1 MGLFKKLVGD
11 IAKTVGESLE
21 DVSNEAKK
29 SFQEAS
35 EEIKKSIQEAKM
47 NQLNSDDS
55 DDSDDDDDDDD
66 DIRIQ
71 LGTFK
76 NGVLTIAE
84 GHTTLGEDS
93 LEGYKKIRKVVFPST
108 LKEIDGC
115 FFSEHG
121 HEDYL
126 EEVDF
131 SKVKLLKEIPD
142 CLFENCKRLQE
153 INFPEGVEII
163 DSEVFDGCTNLRK
176 ITFPSTLKSLQ
187 STTYKCENIEE
198 LDLSKVH
205 LLKEIPDCL
214 FEDCERLQE
223 ISFPEGVET
232 IGSEVFDS
240 CTNLRKITFPST
252 LKSLQSTT
260 YKCKNIEELDLSKVH
275 LLKEIP
281 DNFISENCK
290 IETLVIPVGVKI
302 VGDEFAS
309 SKSIREVYVP
319 YTVEEIGTLNNEEY
333 APDVYIYT
341 NKLTDIESLCAY
353 IKTLYVPEELY
364 VYYAELLKDVDDTE
378 VRLRKMPADKL
389 DFYGTPVPSLT
400 EVDEEDNSAPQ
411 LPEQD
416 QDIET
421 PIVEEETEDIQEEAE
436 EIQEETEE
444 IQDETEEIQEE
455 TEEIQEETE
464 EIPTIQKSPGNLFS
478 DGLEELINSV
488 AESDE
493 LTDKKKEIVLRRA
506 VKEGEDPDEVE
517 MVLEARFYEKHN

>member
-1 MGLFKKLVGD
+1 MELFKKLVGD

-21 DVSNEAKK
+21 EVSNEAKK
-29 SFQEAS
+29 SFQEAR
-35 EEIKKSIQEAKM
+35 EEVRKNIQEAKL
-47 NQLNSDDS
+47 NQFNY
-55 DDSDDDDDDDD
+55 DDDDDDDDDNWDYPLTKLSDDDD

-76 NGVLTIAE
+76 NGVLTIDE
-84 GHTTLGEDS
+84 GHTTLGEDA

-108 LKEIDGC
+108 LREIDGC

-131 SKVKLLKEIPD
+131 SKV
-142 CLFENCKRLQE
+142 
-153 INFPEGVEII
+153 
-163 DSEVFDGCTNLRK
+163 
-176 ITFPSTLKSLQ
+176 
-187 STTYKCENIEE
+187 
-198 LDLSKVH
+198 H

-214 FEDCERLQE
+214 FEDCKRLQE
-223 ISFPEGVET
+223 INIPEGVET

-275 LLKEIP
+275 LLEEIP
-281 DNFISENCK
+281 DNFIGENCK

-319 YTVEEIGTLNNEEY
+319 YTVEEIGTLNDDEY
-333 APDVYIYT
+333 SPEVYIYT

-364 VYYAELLKDVDDTE
+364 VYYAELLKEVDDTE

-389 DFYGTPVPSLT
+389 DFYGTPVPPLT
-400 EVDEEDNSAPQ
+400 EVAK
-411 LPEQD
+411 
-416 QDIET
+416 
-421 PIVEEETEDIQEEAE
+421 EEETQDTQEESQDTQEEILDIQKES
-436 EIQEETEE
+436 
-444 IQDETEEIQEE
+444 
-455 TEEIQEETE
+455 E

-478 DGLEELINSV
+478 DALEELINS
-488 AESDE
+488 AAASDE
-493 LTDKKKEIVLRRA
+493 LTDKMKEIVLRRA

-517 MVLEARFYEKHN
+517 MVLEARFYEKHH

>member
-55 DDSDDDDDDDD
+55 DDDDSDDD

-71 LGTFK
+71 LGTFA

-93 LEGYKKIRKVVFPST
+93 LDGYKKIRKVVFPST

-187 STTYKCENIEE
+187 STTYKC
-198 LDLSKVH
+198 
-205 LLKEIPDCL
+205 
-214 FEDCERLQE
+214 
-223 ISFPEGVET
+223 
-232 IGSEVFDS
+232 
-240 CTNLRKITFPST
+240 
-252 LKSLQSTT
+252 
-260 YKCKNIEELDLSKVH
+260 KNIEELDLSKVH
-275 LLKEIP
+275 LLEEIP
-281 DNFISENCK
+281 EYFISENCK

-302 VGDEFAS
+302 VGDGFAS

-319 YTVEEIGTLNNEEY
+319 YTVEEIGTLNDDEY

-341 NKLTDIESLCAY
+341 NKLTDIESLCDC
-353 IKTLYVPEELY
+353 IKTLYVPEDLY
-364 VYYAELLKDVDDTE
+364 VYYAELLKDVEDTE

-421 PIVEEETEDIQEEAE
+421 PIVEEETEDIQEETE

-444 IQDETEEIQEE
+444 IQD
-455 TEEIQEETE
+455 ETE

-517 MVLEARFYEKHN
+517 MILEARFYEKHN

>member
-21 DVSNEAKK
+21 EVSNEAKK
-29 SFQEAS
+29 SFQEAR
-35 EEIKKSIQEAKM
+35 EEVRKNIQEAKQ
-47 NQLNSDDS
+47 NQFNY
-55 DDSDDDDDDDD
+55 DDDDDDDDDNWDYPLTKLSDDDD

-76 NGVLTIAE
+76 NGVLTIDE
-84 GHTTLGEDS
+84 GHTTLGEDA

-108 LKEIDGC
+108 LREIDEC
-115 FFSEHG
+115 FFCEHG

-153 INFPEGVEII
+153 INFPEGVETIG
-163 DSEVFDGCTNLRK
+163 DEVFDG
-176 ITFPSTLKSLQ
+176 
-187 STTYKCENIEE
+187 
-198 LDLSKVH
+198 
-205 LLKEIPDCL
+205 
-214 FEDCERLQE
+214 
-223 ISFPEGVET
+223 
-232 IGSEVFDS
+232 

-275 LLKEIP
+275 LLEEIP
-281 DNFISENCK
+281 DNFIDGNCK
-290 IETLVIPVGVKI
+290 IETLVIPIGVKI

-319 YTVEEIGTLNNEEY
+319 YTVKEIGTLNDDEY

-341 NKLTDIESLCAY
+341 NKLTDIESLCDC

-364 VYYAELLKDVDDTE
+364 VYYAELLKEVDETE

-400 EVDEEDNSAPQ
+400 EVDEDDNSAPQ

-416 QDIET
+416 QDLET
-421 PIVEEETEDIQEEAE
+421 PIVEEETEELEEETEDIQEEAE
-436 EIQEETEE
+436 ELE
-444 IQDETEEIQEE
+444 
-455 TEEIQEETE
+455 EETE

-493 LTDKKKEIVLRRA
+493 LTDKMKEIVLRRA

>member
-21 DVSNEAKK
+21 EVSNEAKK
-29 SFQEAS
+29 SFQEAR
-35 EEIKKSIQEAKM
+35 EEVKKNIQEAKL
-47 NQLNSDDS
+47 NQFNY
-55 DDSDDDDDDDD
+55 DDDDDDDDDNWDYPLTKLSDDDD

-76 NGVLTIAE
+76 NGVLTIDE
-84 GHTTLGEDS
+84 GHTTLGEDA

-108 LKEIDGC
+108 LREIDGC

-142 CLFENCKRLQE
+142 CLFEKCK
-153 INFPEGVEII
+153 
-163 DSEVFDGCTNLRK
+163 
-176 ITFPSTLKSLQ
+176 
-187 STTYKCENIEE
+187 
-198 LDLSKVH
+198 
-205 LLKEIPDCL
+205 
-214 FEDCERLQE
+214 RLQE

-232 IGSEVFDS
+232 IGCEVFDG

-275 LLKEIP
+275 QLEEIP
-281 DNFISENCK
+281 DNFIGENCK
-290 IETLVIPVGVKI
+290 IETLVIPVGVKN

-319 YTVEEIGTLNNEEY
+319 YTVEEIGTLNDDEY

-341 NKLTDIESLCAY
+341 NKLTDIESLCDC
-353 IKTLYVPEELY
+353 IKTLYVPEDLY
-364 VYYAELLKDVDDTE
+364 IYYAELLKEVDDTE

-389 DFYGTPVPSLT
+389 DFYGTPIPSLT
-400 EVDEEDNSAPQ
+400 EVAEEDNSVPP
-411 LPEQD
+411 LPELD
-416 QDIET
+416 QNIET
-421 PIVEEETEDIQEEAE
+421 PPAEEVAKDIQEETQD
-436 EIQEETEE
+436 IQEKS
-444 IQDETEEIQEE
+444 
-455 TEEIQEETE
+455 E

-478 DGLEELINSV
+478 DALEELINS
-488 AESDE
+488 AAASDE
-493 LTDKKKEIVLRRA
+493 LTDKMKEIVLRRA

-517 MVLEARFYEKHN
+517 MVLEARFYEKHH

>member
-21 DVSNEAKK
+21 EVSNEAKK
-29 SFQEAS
+29 SFQEAR
-35 EEIKKSIQEAKM
+35 EEVRKNIQEAKQ
-47 NQLNSDDS
+47 NQFNY
-55 DDSDDDDDDDD
+55 DDDDDDDNWDYPLTKLSDDDD

-76 NGVLTIAE
+76 NGVLTIDE
-84 GHTTLGEDS
+84 GHTTLGEDV

-108 LKEIDGC
+108 LREIDGC

-142 CLFENCKRLQE
+142 CLFEKCKRLQE
-153 INFPEGVEII
+153 IN
-163 DSEVFDGCTNLRK
+163 
-176 ITFPSTLKSLQ
+176 
-187 STTYKCENIEE
+187 
-198 LDLSKVH
+198 
-205 LLKEIPDCL
+205 
-214 FEDCERLQE
+214 
-223 ISFPEGVET
+223 FPEGVET

-275 LLKEIP
+275 LLEEIP
-281 DNFISENCK
+281 EYFISENCD
-290 IETLVIPVGVKI
+290 IQTLVIPVGVKI

-319 YTVEEIGTLNNEEY
+319 YTVEKIGTLNDDEY

-364 VYYAELLKDVDDTE
+364 VYYAELLKEVDDTE

-389 DFYGTPVPSLT
+389 DFYGTPVPPLT
-400 EVDEEDNSAPQ
+400 EVAK
-411 LPEQD
+411 
-416 QDIET
+416 
-421 PIVEEETEDIQEEAE
+421 EEETQDTQEESQDTQEEILDIQKES
-436 EIQEETEE
+436 
-444 IQDETEEIQEE
+444 
-455 TEEIQEETE
+455 E

-478 DGLEELINSV
+478 DALEELINS
-488 AESDE
+488 AAASDE
-493 LTDKKKEIVLRRA
+493 LTDKMKEIVLRRA

>member
-21 DVSNEAKK
+21 EVSNEAKK
-29 SFQEAS
+29 SFQEAR
-35 EEIKKSIQEAKM
+35 EEVRKNIQEAKL
-47 NQLNSDDS
+47 NQFNY
-55 DDSDDDDDDDD
+55 DDDDDDDDDNWDYPLTKLSDDDD

-76 NGVLTIAE
+76 NGILTIDE
-84 GHTTLGEDS
+84 GHTTLGEDA

-108 LKEIDGC
+108 LREIDGC

-131 SKVKLLKEIPD
+131 SKIHLLKEIPD

-153 INFPEGVEII
+153 IN
-163 DSEVFDGCTNLRK
+163 
-176 ITFPSTLKSLQ
+176 
-187 STTYKCENIEE
+187 
-198 LDLSKVH
+198 
-205 LLKEIPDCL
+205 
-214 FEDCERLQE
+214 
-223 ISFPEGVET
+223 FPEGVET

-260 YKCKNIEELDLSKVH
+260 YECKNIEELDLSKVH
-275 LLKEIP
+275 LLEEIP
-281 DNFISENCK
+281 EYFISENCN
-290 IETLVIPVGVKI
+290 IQTLVIPVGVKI

-319 YTVEEIGTLNNEEY
+319 YTVEKIGTLNDDEY

-364 VYYAELLKDVDDTE
+364 VYYAELLKEVDDTE

-389 DFYGTPVPSLT
+389 DFYGTPVPPLT
-400 EVDEEDNSAPQ
+400 EVAE
-411 LPEQD
+411 
-416 QDIET
+416 
-421 PIVEEETEDIQEEAE
+421 EEETQDSQEESQDTQEEILDIQKES
-436 EIQEETEE
+436 
-444 IQDETEEIQEE
+444 
-455 TEEIQEETE
+455 E

-478 DGLEELINSV
+478 DALEELINS
-488 AESDE
+488 AAASDE
-493 LTDKKKEIVLRRA
+493 LTDKMKEIVLRRA

>member
-11 IAKTVGESLE
+11 IAKTVSESLE

-47 NQLNSDDS
+47 NQSNY
-55 DDSDDDDDDDD
+55 DDDDDDDNWDYPLTKLSDDDD

-76 NGVLTIAE
+76 NGVLTINE
-84 GHTTLGEDS
+84 GHTTLGEDA

-108 LKEIDGC
+108 LREIDGC

-142 CLFENCKRLQE
+142 
-153 INFPEGVEII
+153 
-163 DSEVFDGCTNLRK
+163 
-176 ITFPSTLKSLQ
+176 
-187 STTYKCENIEE
+187 
-198 LDLSKVH
+198 
-205 LLKEIPDCL
+205 
-214 FEDCERLQE
+214 
-223 ISFPEGVET
+223 
-232 IGSEVFDS
+232 
-240 CTNLRKITFPST
+240 
-252 LKSLQSTT
+252 
-260 YKCKNIEELDLSKVH
+260 
-275 LLKEIP
+275 
-281 DNFISENCK
+281 NFIGENCK

-319 YTVEEIGTLNNEEY
+319 YTVEEIGTLNDDEY

-341 NKLTDIESLCAY
+341 NKLTDIESLCAN

-389 DFYGTPVPSLT
+389 DFYGTPVPPLT

-411 LPEQD
+411 MPEQD

-421 PIVEEETEDIQEEAE
+421 PIVEEETEELEDETKDIQ
-436 EIQEETEE
+436 
-444 IQDETEEIQEE
+444 D
-455 TEEIQEETE
+455 ETE

>member
-21 DVSNEAKK
+21 EVSHEAKK

-35 EEIKKSIQEAKM
+35 EDIKKSIQEAKM

-55 DDSDDDDDDDD
+55 DDDDDDDSDDD

-71 LGTFK
+71 LGTFA
-76 NGVLTIAE
+76 NGVLTINE

-93 LEGYKKIRKVVFPST
+93 LEGYKKIRKVAFPST

-153 INFPEGVEII
+153 INFPEGVE
-163 DSEVFDGCTNLRK
+163 
-176 ITFPSTLKSLQ
+176 
-187 STTYKCENIEE
+187 
-198 LDLSKVH
+198 
-205 LLKEIPDCL
+205 
-214 FEDCERLQE
+214 
-223 ISFPEGVET
+223 T

-275 LLKEIP
+275 LLEEIP
-281 DNFISENCK
+281 EYFISENCK

-341 NKLTDIESLCAY
+341 NKLTDIESLCDC
-353 IKTLYVPEELY
+353 IKTLYVPEDLY
-364 VYYAELLKDVDDTE
+364 FYYAELLKEVDDTE

-389 DFYGTPVPSLT
+389 DFYGTPIPSLT

-444 IQDETEEIQEE
+444 IQEE
-455 TEEIQEETE
+455 TEEIQDETE

>member
-21 DVSNEAKK
+21 EVSNEAKK
-29 SFQEAS
+29 SFQEAR
-35 EEIKKSIQEAKM
+35 EEVRKNIQEAKQ
-47 NQLNSDDS
+47 NQFNY
-55 DDSDDDDDDDD
+55 DDDDDDDDDNWDYPLTKLSDDDD

-76 NGVLTIAE
+76 NGVLTIDE
-84 GHTTLGEDS
+84 GHTTLGEDA

-108 LKEIDGC
+108 LREIDGC

-142 CLFENCKRLQE
+142 CLFEKCKRLQE
-153 INFPEGVEII
+153 INFPEGVETIG
-163 DSEVFDGCTNLRK
+163 SEVFDSCTTLRK

-187 STTYKCENIEE
+187 STTYE
-198 LDLSKVH
+198 
-205 LLKEIPDCL
+205 
-214 FEDCERLQE
+214 
-223 ISFPEGVET
+223 
-232 IGSEVFDS
+232 
-240 CTNLRKITFPST
+240 
-252 LKSLQSTT
+252 
-260 YKCKNIEELDLSKVH
+260 CKNIEELDLSKVH
-275 LLKEIP
+275 LLEEIP
-281 DNFISENCK
+281 EYFISENCN
-290 IETLVIPVGVKI
+290 IQTLVIPVGVKI

-319 YTVEEIGTLNNEEY
+319 YTVEKIGTLNDDEY

-364 VYYAELLKDVDDTE
+364 VYYAELLKEVDDTE

-389 DFYGTPVPSLT
+389 NFYGTPVPPLT
-400 EVDEEDNSAPQ
+400 EVAK
-411 LPEQD
+411 
-416 QDIET
+416 
-421 PIVEEETEDIQEEAE
+421 EEETQDTQEESQDTQEEILDIQKES
-436 EIQEETEE
+436 
-444 IQDETEEIQEE
+444 
-455 TEEIQEETE
+455 E

-478 DGLEELINSV
+478 DALEELINS
-488 AESDE
+488 AAASDE
-493 LTDKKKEIVLRRA
+493 LTDKMKEIVLRRA

>member
-55 DDSDDDDDDDD
+55 DDDDDDDSDDD

-71 LGTFK
+71 LGTFA

-93 LEGYKKIRKVVFPST
+93 LDGYKKIRKVVFPST

-153 INFPEGVEII
+153 INFPEGVE
-163 DSEVFDGCTNLRK
+163 
-176 ITFPSTLKSLQ
+176 
-187 STTYKCENIEE
+187 
-198 LDLSKVH
+198 
-205 LLKEIPDCL
+205 
-214 FEDCERLQE
+214 
-223 ISFPEGVET
+223 T

-275 LLKEIP
+275 LLEEIP
-281 DNFISENCK
+281 EYFVAENCK

-319 YTVEEIGTLNNEEY
+319 YTVEKIGTLNDDEY

-353 IKTLYVPEELY
+353 IKTLYVPKELY
-364 VYYAELLKDVDDTE
+364 VYYAELLKEVDDTE

-389 DFYGTPVPSLT
+389 DFYDTPVPPLT
-400 EVDEEDNSAPQ
+400 EVAKEDIPAPP
-411 LPEQD
+411 LPKLD

-421 PIVEEETEDIQEEAE
+421 PPVVEEETLDTQEETGNIQEES
-436 EIQEETEE
+436 
-444 IQDETEEIQEE
+444 
-455 TEEIQEETE
+455 E

-478 DGLEELINSV
+478 DALEELINS
-488 AESDE
+488 AAASDE
-493 LTDKKKEIVLRRA
+493 LTDKMKEIVLRHA

-517 MVLEARFYEKHN
+517 MVLEARFYEKHH

>member
-1 MGLFKKLVGD
+1 MELFKKLVGD

-29 SFQEAS
+29 SFQEAR
-35 EEIKKSIQEAKM
+35 EEVRKNIQEAKL
-47 NQLNSDDS
+47 NQFNY
-55 DDSDDDDDDDD
+55 DDDDDDDDDNWDYPLTKLSDDDD

-76 NGVLTIAE
+76 NGVLTIDE
-84 GHTTLGEDS
+84 GHTTLGEDA

-108 LKEIDGC
+108 LREIDGC

-142 CLFENCKRLQE
+142 CLFEKCKRLQE
-153 INFPEGVEII
+153 IN
-163 DSEVFDGCTNLRK
+163 
-176 ITFPSTLKSLQ
+176 
-187 STTYKCENIEE
+187 
-198 LDLSKVH
+198 
-205 LLKEIPDCL
+205 
-214 FEDCERLQE
+214 
-223 ISFPEGVET
+223 FPEGVET

-260 YKCKNIEELDLSKVH
+260 YECKNIEELDLSKVH
-275 LLKEIP
+275 LLEEIP
-281 DNFISENCK
+281 EYFISENCN

-319 YTVEEIGTLNNEEY
+319 YTVEKIGTLNDDEY

-364 VYYAELLKDVDDTE
+364 VYYAELLKEVDDTE

-389 DFYGTPVPSLT
+389 NFYGTPVPPLT
-400 EVDEEDNSAPQ
+400 EVAE
-411 LPEQD
+411 
-416 QDIET
+416 
-421 PIVEEETEDIQEEAE
+421 EEETQDSQEESQDTQEEILDIQKES
-436 EIQEETEE
+436 
-444 IQDETEEIQEE
+444 
-455 TEEIQEETE
+455 E

-478 DGLEELINSV
+478 DALEELINS
-488 AESDE
+488 AAASDE
-493 LTDKKKEIVLRRA
+493 LTDKMKEIVLRRA

-517 MVLEARFYEKHN
+517 MVLEARFYEKHH

>member
-1 MGLFKKLVGD
+1 M
-11 IAKTVGESLE
+11 
-21 DVSNEAKK
+21 
-29 SFQEAS
+29 
-35 EEIKKSIQEAKM
+35 
-47 NQLNSDDS
+47 
-55 DDSDDDDDDDD
+55 
-66 DIRIQ
+66 
-71 LGTFK
+71 
-76 NGVLTIAE
+76 
-84 GHTTLGEDS
+84 
-93 LEGYKKIRKVVFPST
+93 EGYKKIRKVVFPST
-108 LKEIDGC
+108 LREIDGC

-142 CLFENCKRLQE
+142 CLFEKCKRLQE
-153 INFPEGVEII
+153 IN
-163 DSEVFDGCTNLRK
+163 
-176 ITFPSTLKSLQ
+176 
-187 STTYKCENIEE
+187 
-198 LDLSKVH
+198 
-205 LLKEIPDCL
+205 
-214 FEDCERLQE
+214 
-223 ISFPEGVET
+223 FPEGVET

-260 YKCKNIEELDLSKVH
+260 YECKNIEELDLSKVH
-275 LLKEIP
+275 LLEEIP
-281 DNFISENCK
+281 EYFISENCN

-319 YTVEEIGTLNNEEY
+319 YTVEKIGTLNDDEY
-333 APDVYIYT
+333 SPEVYIYT

-364 VYYAELLKDVDDTE
+364 VYYAELLKEVDDTE

-389 DFYGTPVPSLT
+389 DFYGTPVPPLT
-400 EVDEEDNSAPQ
+400 KVDEDDNSAPQ

-416 QDIET
+416 QDLET
-421 PIVEEETEDIQEEAE
+421 PIVEEETEELEEETEDIQEEAE
-436 EIQEETEE
+436 ELE
-444 IQDETEEIQEE
+444 
-455 TEEIQEETE
+455 EETE

>member
-21 DVSNEAKK
+21 EVSNEAKK
-29 SFQEAS
+29 SFQEAR
-35 EEIKKSIQEAKM
+35 EEVRKNIQEAKQ
-47 NQLNSDDS
+47 NQFN
-55 DDSDDDDDDDD
+55 SDDDDDDDNWDYPLTKLSDDDD

-71 LGTFK
+71 LGSFK
-76 NGVLTIAE
+76 NGVLTIDE
-84 GHTTLGEDS
+84 GHTTLGEDA

-108 LKEIDGC
+108 LREIDGC

-142 CLFENCKRLQE
+142 GLFENCERLQK
-153 INFPEGVEII
+153 IDIPEGVEII
-163 DSEVFDGCTNLRK
+163 
-176 ITFPSTLKSLQ
+176 
-187 STTYKCENIEE
+187 
-198 LDLSKVH
+198 
-205 LLKEIPDCL
+205 
-214 FEDCERLQE
+214 
-223 ISFPEGVET
+223 
-232 IGSEVFDS
+232 GSSVFDS

-260 YKCKNIEELDLSKVH
+260 YECEMIEELDLSKVH
-275 LLKEIP
+275 LLEEIP
-281 DNFISENCK
+281 EYFISENCD
-290 IETLVIPVGVKI
+290 IQTLVIPVGVKI

-309 SKSIREVYVP
+309 SKSIREIYVP
-319 YTVEEIGTLNNEEY
+319 YTVEKIGTLNDDEY

-389 DFYGTPVPSLT
+389 DFYGTPVPPLS
-400 EVDEEDNSAPQ
+400 EVA
-411 LPEQD
+411 
-416 QDIET
+416 
-421 PIVEEETEDIQEEAE
+421 EEETQDT
-436 EIQEETEE
+436 QEETMD
-444 IQDETEEIQEE
+444 IQKES
-455 TEEIQEETE
+455 E
-464 EIPTIQKSPGNLFS
+464 EIPIIQKSPGNLFS
-478 DGLEELINSV
+478 DGLEELINS
-488 AESDE
+488 AAASDE
-493 LTDKKKEIVLRRA
+493 LTDKMKEIVLRRA

-517 MVLEARFYEKHN
+517 MVLEARFYEKHH

>member
-21 DVSNEAKK
+21 EVSNEAKK
-29 SFQEAS
+29 SFQEAR
-35 EEIKKSIQEAKM
+35 EEVRKNIQEAKQ
-47 NQLNSDDS
+47 NQFNSDDN
-55 DDSDDDDDDDD
+55 DDDDNWDYPLTKLSDDDD

-76 NGVLTIAE
+76 NGVLTIDE
-84 GHTTLGEDS
+84 GHTTLGEDA

-108 LKEIDGC
+108 LREIDGC

-142 CLFENCKRLQE
+142 CLFEKCKRLQE
-153 INFPEGVEII
+153 IN
-163 DSEVFDGCTNLRK
+163 
-176 ITFPSTLKSLQ
+176 
-187 STTYKCENIEE
+187 
-198 LDLSKVH
+198 
-205 LLKEIPDCL
+205 
-214 FEDCERLQE
+214 
-223 ISFPEGVET
+223 FPEGVET

-275 LLKEIP
+275 LLEEIP
-281 DNFISENCK
+281 EYFVAENCK

-302 VGDEFAS
+302 VDDEFAS

-319 YTVEEIGTLNNEEY
+319 YTVEEIGTLNDDEY
-333 APDVYIYT
+333 SPEVYIYT

-364 VYYAELLKDVDDTE
+364 VYYAELLKEVDDTE

-389 DFYGTPVPSLT
+389 DFYGTPVPPLT
-400 EVDEEDNSAPQ
+400 EVEEEEDNSAPQ

-421 PIVEEETEDIQEEAE
+421 PLVDEETEELEEETEELE
-436 EIQEETEE
+436 
-444 IQDETEEIQEE
+444 DETED
-455 TEEIQEETE
+455 IQEETE

-493 LTDKKKEIVLRRA
+493 LTDKMKEIVLRRA

-517 MVLEARFYEKHN
+517 MVLEARFYEKHH

>member
-1 MGLFKKLVGD
+1 MGLFKKLVGN

-21 DVSNEAKK
+21 EVSNEAKK
-29 SFQEAS
+29 SFQEAR
-35 EEIKKSIQEAKM
+35 EEARKNIQEAKQ
-47 NQLNSDDS
+47 NKFN
-55 DDSDDDDDDDD
+55 SDDDDDSDDD

-71 LGTFK
+71 LGTFA
-76 NGVLTIAE
+76 NGVLTIDE
-84 GHTTLGEDS
+84 GHTTLGEDA

-108 LKEIDGC
+108 LREIDGC

-131 SKVKLLKEIPD
+131 SKVHLLKEIPD

-163 DSEVFDGCTNLRK
+163 D
-176 ITFPSTLKSLQ
+176 
-187 STTYKCENIEE
+187 
-198 LDLSKVH
+198 
-205 LLKEIPDCL
+205 
-214 FEDCERLQE
+214 
-223 ISFPEGVET
+223 
-232 IGSEVFDS
+232 SEVFDS

-275 LLKEIP
+275 LLEEIP
-281 DNFISENCK
+281 DNFIGENCK

-319 YTVEEIGTLNNEEY
+319 YTVEEIGTLNDDEY
-333 APDVYIYT
+333 SPDVYIYT
-341 NKLTDIESLCAY
+341 NKLTDIESLCDC
-353 IKTLYVPEELY
+353 IKTLYVPEDLY
-364 VYYAELLKDVDDTE
+364 FYYAELLKEVDDTE

-389 DFYGTPVPSLT
+389 DFYGIPIPSLT

-421 PIVEEETEDIQEEAE
+421 PIVEEETEDIQEETE
-436 EIQEETEE
+436 EIQEETED
-444 IQDETEEIQEE
+444 IQKETEEIQEE
-455 TEEIQEETE
+455 TED
-464 EIPTIQKSPGNLFS
+464 IPTIQKSPGNLFS

-517 MVLEARFYEKHN
+517 MILEARFYEKHN

>member
-11 IAKTVGESLE
+11 IAKTVSESLE

-47 NQLNSDDS
+47 NQSNY
-55 DDSDDDDDDDD
+55 DDDDDDDNWDYPLTKLSDDDD

-76 NGVLTIAE
+76 NGVLTINE
-84 GHTTLGEDS
+84 GHTTLGEDA

-108 LKEIDGC
+108 LREIDGC

-142 CLFENCKRLQE
+142 
-153 INFPEGVEII
+153 
-163 DSEVFDGCTNLRK
+163 
-176 ITFPSTLKSLQ
+176 
-187 STTYKCENIEE
+187 
-198 LDLSKVH
+198 
-205 LLKEIPDCL
+205 
-214 FEDCERLQE
+214 
-223 ISFPEGVET
+223 
-232 IGSEVFDS
+232 
-240 CTNLRKITFPST
+240 
-252 LKSLQSTT
+252 
-260 YKCKNIEELDLSKVH
+260 
-275 LLKEIP
+275 
-281 DNFISENCK
+281 NFIGENCK

-319 YTVEEIGTLNNEEY
+319 YTVEEIGTLNDDEY

-341 NKLTDIESLCAY
+341 NKLTDIESLYAN

-411 LPEQD
+411 MPEQD

-421 PIVEEETEDIQEEAE
+421 PIVEEETEELEDETKDIQ
-436 EIQEETEE
+436 
-444 IQDETEEIQEE
+444 D
-455 TEEIQEETE
+455 ETE

>member
-21 DVSNEAKK
+21 EVSNEAKK
-29 SFQEAS
+29 SFQEAR
-35 EEIKKSIQEAKM
+35 EEVRKNIQEAKM

-55 DDSDDDDDDDD
+55 DDDDDD

-71 LGTFK
+71 LGTFA
-76 NGVLTIAE
+76 NGVLTIDE
-84 GHTTLGEDS
+84 GHTTLDEDA

-108 LKEIDGC
+108 LREIDGC

-142 CLFENCKRLQE
+142 CLFEKCKRLQE
-153 INFPEGVEII
+153 ISFPEGVETIGC
-163 DSEVFDGCTNLRK
+163 EVFDGCTNLRK
-176 ITFPSTLKSLQ
+176 ITFPSTLKSL
-187 STTYKCENIEE
+187 E
-198 LDLSKVH
+198 
-205 LLKEIPDCL
+205 
-214 FEDCERLQE
+214 
-223 ISFPEGVET
+223 
-232 IGSEVFDS
+232 
-240 CTNLRKITFPST
+240 
-252 LKSLQSTT
+252 STT

-275 LLKEIP
+275 LLEEIP
-281 DNFISENCK
+281 DNFIGENCK
-290 IETLVIPVGVKI
+290 IETLVIPVGVKKL
-302 VGDEFAS
+302 GYEFAS

-319 YTVEEIGTLNNEEY
+319 YTVEEIGTLNDEEY
-333 APDVYIYT
+333 SPDVYIYT
-341 NKLTDIESLCAY
+341 NKLTDIENLCAY

-364 VYYAELLKDVDDTE
+364 VYYAELLKEVDDTE

-389 DFYGTPVPSLT
+389 DFYGTPVPPLT
-400 EVDEEDNSAPQ
+400 EVAEEDNSVPP
-411 LPEQD
+411 LPELD

-421 PIVEEETEDIQEEAE
+421 LPAEEEETQDTQEEVDIQEES
-436 EIQEETEE
+436 
-444 IQDETEEIQEE
+444 
-455 TEEIQEETE
+455 E

-478 DGLEELINSV
+478 DGLEELINC
-488 AESDE
+488 AAANDE
-493 LTDKKKEIVLRRA
+493 LTDKMKEIVLRRA

>member
-21 DVSNEAKK
+21 EVSNEAKK
-29 SFQEAS
+29 SFQEAR
-35 EEIKKSIQEAKM
+35 EEVRKNIQEAKL
-47 NQLNSDDS
+47 NQSNY
-55 DDSDDDDDDDD
+55 DDDDDDDNWDYPLTKLSDDDD

-76 NGVLTIAE
+76 NGVLTINE
-84 GHTTLGEDS
+84 GHTTLGEDA

-108 LKEIDGC
+108 LREIDGC

-142 CLFENCKRLQE
+142 
-153 INFPEGVEII
+153 
-163 DSEVFDGCTNLRK
+163 
-176 ITFPSTLKSLQ
+176 
-187 STTYKCENIEE
+187 
-198 LDLSKVH
+198 
-205 LLKEIPDCL
+205 
-214 FEDCERLQE
+214 
-223 ISFPEGVET
+223 
-232 IGSEVFDS
+232 
-240 CTNLRKITFPST
+240 
-252 LKSLQSTT
+252 
-260 YKCKNIEELDLSKVH
+260 
-275 LLKEIP
+275 
-281 DNFISENCK
+281 NFIGENCK

-319 YTVEEIGTLNNEEY
+319 YTVEEIGTLNDDEY

-341 NKLTDIESLCAY
+341 NKLTDIESLCAN

-411 LPEQD
+411 MPEQD

-421 PIVEEETEDIQEEAE
+421 PIVEEETEELEDETKDIQ
-436 EIQEETEE
+436 
-444 IQDETEEIQEE
+444 D
-455 TEEIQEETE
+455 ETE

-506 VKEGEDPDEVE
+506 VKEGENPDEVE

>member
-21 DVSNEAKK
+21 EVSNEAKK
-29 SFQEAS
+29 SFQEAR
-35 EEIKKSIQEAKM
+35 EEVRKNIQEAKQ
-47 NQLNSDDS
+47 NQFN
-55 DDSDDDDDDDD
+55 SDDDDDDDNWDYPLTKLSDDDD

-76 NGVLTIAE
+76 NGVLTIDE
-84 GHTTLGEDS
+84 GHTTLGEDA

-108 LKEIDGC
+108 LREIDGS

-121 HEDYL
+121 HEESL

-142 CLFENCKRLQE
+142 GLFENCERLQK
-153 INFPEGVEII
+153 IDIPEGVEII
-163 DSEVFDGCTNLRK
+163 
-176 ITFPSTLKSLQ
+176 
-187 STTYKCENIEE
+187 
-198 LDLSKVH
+198 
-205 LLKEIPDCL
+205 
-214 FEDCERLQE
+214 
-223 ISFPEGVET
+223 
-232 IGSEVFDS
+232 GSSVFDS

-260 YKCKNIEELDLSKVH
+260 YECEMIEELDLSKVH
-275 LLKEIP
+275 LLEEIP
-281 DNFISENCK
+281 EYFISENCD
-290 IETLVIPVGVKI
+290 IQTLVIPVGVKI

-319 YTVEEIGTLNNEEY
+319 YTVEKIGTLNDDEY
-333 APDVYIYT
+333 SPEVYIYT

-364 VYYAELLKDVDDTE
+364 VYYAELLKEVDDTE

-389 DFYGTPVPSLT
+389 DFYGTPVPPLT
-400 EVDEEDNSAPQ
+400 EVAK
-411 LPEQD
+411 
-416 QDIET
+416 
-421 PIVEEETEDIQEEAE
+421 EEETQDTQEESQDTQEEILDIQKES
-436 EIQEETEE
+436 
-444 IQDETEEIQEE
+444 
-455 TEEIQEETE
+455 E

-478 DGLEELINSV
+478 DALEELINS
-488 AESDE
+488 AASDE
-493 LTDKKKEIVLRRA
+493 LTDKMKEIVLRRA

>member
-21 DVSNEAKK
+21 EVSNEAKK
-29 SFQEAS
+29 SFQEAR
-35 EEIKKSIQEAKM
+35 EEVRKNIQEAKQ
-47 NQLNSDDS
+47 NQFN
-55 DDSDDDDDDDD
+55 SDDDDDDDNWDYPLTKLSDDDD

-76 NGVLTIAE
+76 NGVLTIDE
-84 GHTTLGEDS
+84 GHTTLGEDA
-93 LEGYKKIRKVVFPST
+93 LEGYNNIRKVIFPST
-108 LKEIDGC
+108 LREIDGC

-142 CLFENCKRLQE
+142 CLFEKCKRLQE
-153 INFPEGVEII
+153 IN
-163 DSEVFDGCTNLRK
+163 
-176 ITFPSTLKSLQ
+176 
-187 STTYKCENIEE
+187 
-198 LDLSKVH
+198 
-205 LLKEIPDCL
+205 
-214 FEDCERLQE
+214 
-223 ISFPEGVET
+223 FPEGVET

-260 YKCKNIEELDLSKVH
+260 YECKNIEELDLSKVH
-275 LLKEIP
+275 LLEEIP
-281 DNFISENCK
+281 EYFISENCD
-290 IETLVIPVGVKI
+290 IQTLVIPVGVKI

-319 YTVEEIGTLNNEEY
+319 YTVEKIGTLNDDEY

-364 VYYAELLKDVDDTE
+364 VYYAELLKEVDDTE

-389 DFYGTPVPSLT
+389 DFYGTPVPPLT
-400 EVDEEDNSAPQ
+400 EVAE
-411 LPEQD
+411 
-416 QDIET
+416 
-421 PIVEEETEDIQEEAE
+421 EEETQDTQEESQDTQEEILDIQKES
-436 EIQEETEE
+436 
-444 IQDETEEIQEE
+444 
-455 TEEIQEETE
+455 E

>member
-21 DVSNEAKK
+21 EVSNEAKK
-29 SFQEAS
+29 SFQEAR
-35 EEIKKSIQEAKM
+35 EEVRKNIQEAKM
-47 NQLNSDDS
+47 NQLNSE

-66 DIRIQ
+66 DDADDDDIRIQ
-71 LGTFK
+71 LGTFA
-76 NGVLTIAE
+76 NGVLTIDE
-84 GHTTLGEDS
+84 GHTTLDEDA

-108 LKEIDGC
+108 LREIDGC

-142 CLFENCKRLQE
+142 CLFEDCKRLQE
-153 INFPEGVEII
+153 IN
-163 DSEVFDGCTNLRK
+163 
-176 ITFPSTLKSLQ
+176 
-187 STTYKCENIEE
+187 
-198 LDLSKVH
+198 
-205 LLKEIPDCL
+205 
-214 FEDCERLQE
+214 
-223 ISFPEGVET
+223 FPEGVET

-275 LLKEIP
+275 LLEEIP
-281 DNFISENCK
+281 DNFIGENCK
-290 IETLVIPVGVKI
+290 IETLVIPVGVKKL
-302 VGDEFAS
+302 GYEFAS

-319 YTVEEIGTLNNEEY
+319 YTVEEIGTLNDDEY

-353 IKTLYVPEELY
+353 IKTLYVPEDLY
-364 VYYAELLKDVDDTE
+364 IYYAELLKEVDDTE

-389 DFYGTPVPSLT
+389 DFYGTPVPPLT
-400 EVDEEDNSAPQ
+400 EVAEEDNSVPP
-411 LPEQD
+411 LPELD
-416 QDIET
+416 QDTET
-421 PIVEEETEDIQEEAE
+421 PPAEEEETQDTQEEVDIQEES
-436 EIQEETEE
+436 
-444 IQDETEEIQEE
+444 
-455 TEEIQEETE
+455 E

-478 DGLEELINSV
+478 DGLEELINC
-488 AESDE
+488 AAANDE
-493 LTDKKKEIVLRRA
+493 LTDKMKEIVLRRA

>member
-21 DVSNEAKK
+21 EVSNEAKK
-29 SFQEAS
+29 SFQEAR
-35 EEIKKSIQEAKM
+35 EEVRKNIQEAKQ
-47 NQLNSDDS
+47 NQFN
-55 DDSDDDDDDDD
+55 SDDDDDDDNWDYPLTKLSDDDD

-76 NGVLTIAE
+76 NGVLTIDE
-84 GHTTLGEDS
+84 GHTTLGEDA
-93 LEGYKKIRKVVFPST
+93 LEGYNNIRKVIFPST
-108 LKEIDGC
+108 LREIDGC

-142 CLFENCKRLQE
+142 CLFEKCKRLQE
-153 INFPEGVEII
+153 IN
-163 DSEVFDGCTNLRK
+163 
-176 ITFPSTLKSLQ
+176 
-187 STTYKCENIEE
+187 
-198 LDLSKVH
+198 
-205 LLKEIPDCL
+205 
-214 FEDCERLQE
+214 
-223 ISFPEGVET
+223 FPEGVET

-260 YKCKNIEELDLSKVH
+260 YECKNIEELDLSKVH
-275 LLKEIP
+275 LLEEIP
-281 DNFISENCK
+281 EYFISENCD
-290 IETLVIPVGVKI
+290 IQTLVIPVGVKI

-309 SKSIREVYVP
+309 SKSIREIYVP
-319 YTVEEIGTLNNEEY
+319 YTVEKIGTLNDDEY

-364 VYYAELLKDVDDTE
+364 VYYAELLKEVDDTE

-389 DFYGTPVPSLT
+389 DFYGTPVPPLT
-400 EVDEEDNSAPQ
+400 EVAE
-411 LPEQD
+411 
-416 QDIET
+416 
-421 PIVEEETEDIQEEAE
+421 EEETQDTQEESQDTQEEILDIQKES
-436 EIQEETEE
+436 
-444 IQDETEEIQEE
+444 
-455 TEEIQEETE
+455 E

>member
-21 DVSNEAKK
+21 EVSNEAKK
-29 SFQEAS
+29 SFQEAR
-35 EEIKKSIQEAKM
+35 EEVRKNIQEAKQ
-47 NQLNSDDS
+47 NQFN
-55 DDSDDDDDDDD
+55 SDDDDDDDNWDYPLTKLSDDDD

-76 NGVLTIAE
+76 NGVLTIDE
-84 GHTTLGEDS
+84 GHTTLGEDA

-108 LKEIDGC
+108 LREIDGS

-121 HEDYL
+121 HEESL

-142 CLFENCKRLQE
+142 GLFENCERLQK
-153 INFPEGVEII
+153 IDIPEGVEII
-163 DSEVFDGCTNLRK
+163 
-176 ITFPSTLKSLQ
+176 
-187 STTYKCENIEE
+187 
-198 LDLSKVH
+198 
-205 LLKEIPDCL
+205 
-214 FEDCERLQE
+214 
-223 ISFPEGVET
+223 
-232 IGSEVFDS
+232 GSSVFDS

-260 YKCKNIEELDLSKVH
+260 YECEMIEELDLSKVH
-275 LLKEIP
+275 LLEEIP
-281 DNFISENCK
+281 EYFISENCD
-290 IETLVIPVGVKI
+290 IQTLVIPVGVKI

-319 YTVEEIGTLNNEEY
+319 YTVEKIGTLNDDEY
-333 APDVYIYT
+333 SPEVYIYT

-364 VYYAELLKDVDDTE
+364 VYYAELLKEVDDTE

-389 DFYGTPVPSLT
+389 DFYGTPVPPLT
-400 EVDEEDNSAPQ
+400 EVAK
-411 LPEQD
+411 
-416 QDIET
+416 
-421 PIVEEETEDIQEEAE
+421 EEETQDTQEESQDTQEEILDIQKES
-436 EIQEETEE
+436 
-444 IQDETEEIQEE
+444 
-455 TEEIQEETE
+455 E

-478 DGLEELINSV
+478 DALEELINS
-488 AESDE
+488 AAASDE
-493 LTDKKKEIVLRRA
+493 LTDKMKEIVLRRA

>member
-1 MGLFKKLVGD
+1 M
-11 IAKTVGESLE
+11 
-21 DVSNEAKK
+21 
-29 SFQEAS
+29 
-35 EEIKKSIQEAKM
+35 
-47 NQLNSDDS
+47 
-55 DDSDDDDDDDD
+55 
-66 DIRIQ
+66 
-71 LGTFK
+71 
-76 NGVLTIAE
+76 
-84 GHTTLGEDS
+84 
-93 LEGYKKIRKVVFPST
+93 EGYKKIRKVVFPST
-108 LKEIDGC
+108 LREIDGC

-142 CLFENCKRLQE
+142 CLFEKCKRLQE
-153 INFPEGVEII
+153 IN
-163 DSEVFDGCTNLRK
+163 
-176 ITFPSTLKSLQ
+176 
-187 STTYKCENIEE
+187 
-198 LDLSKVH
+198 
-205 LLKEIPDCL
+205 
-214 FEDCERLQE
+214 
-223 ISFPEGVET
+223 FPEGVET

-260 YKCKNIEELDLSKVH
+260 YECKNIEELDLSKVH

-281 DNFISENCK
+281 DNFISENCN

-319 YTVEEIGTLNNEEY
+319 YTVEEIGTLNDDEY

-353 IKTLYVPEELY
+353 IKTLYVPEDLY
-364 VYYAELLKDVDDTE
+364 IYYAELLKEVDDTE

-389 DFYGTPVPSLT
+389 DFYGTPVPPLT
-400 EVDEEDNSAPQ
+400 EVAEEDNSVPP
-411 LPEQD
+411 LPELD
-416 QDIET
+416 QDTET
-421 PIVEEETEDIQEEAE
+421 PPVEEEETLDT
-436 EIQEETEE
+436 QEETQD
-444 IQDETEEIQEE
+444 IQKES
-455 TEEIQEETE
+455 E

-478 DGLEELINSV
+478 DGLEELINC
-488 AESDE
+488 AAANDE
-493 LTDKKKEIVLRRA
+493 LTDKMKEIVLRRA

>member
-21 DVSNEAKK
+21 EVSNEAKK
-29 SFQEAS
+29 SFQEAR
-35 EEIKKSIQEAKM
+35 EEVRKNIQEAKQ
-47 NQLNSDDS
+47 NQFN
-55 DDSDDDDDDDD
+55 SDDDDDDDNWDYPLTKLSDDDD

-76 NGVLTIAE
+76 NGVLTIDE
-84 GHTTLGEDS
+84 GHTTLGEDA

-108 LKEIDGC
+108 LREIDGC

-121 HEDYL
+121 HEESL

-142 CLFENCKRLQE
+142 GLFENCERLQK
-153 INFPEGVEII
+153 IDIPEGVEII
-163 DSEVFDGCTNLRK
+163 
-176 ITFPSTLKSLQ
+176 
-187 STTYKCENIEE
+187 
-198 LDLSKVH
+198 
-205 LLKEIPDCL
+205 
-214 FEDCERLQE
+214 
-223 ISFPEGVET
+223 
-232 IGSEVFDS
+232 GSSVFDS

-260 YKCKNIEELDLSKVH
+260 YECEMIEELDLSKVH
-275 LLKEIP
+275 LLEEIP
-281 DNFISENCK
+281 EYFISENCD
-290 IETLVIPVGVKI
+290 IQTLVIPVGVKI

-319 YTVEEIGTLNNEEY
+319 YTVEKIGTLNDDEY
-333 APDVYIYT
+333 SPEVYIYT

-364 VYYAELLKDVDDTE
+364 VYYAELLKEVDDTE

-389 DFYGTPVPSLT
+389 DFYGTPVPPLT
-400 EVDEEDNSAPQ
+400 EVAK
-411 LPEQD
+411 
-416 QDIET
+416 
-421 PIVEEETEDIQEEAE
+421 EEETQDTQEESQDTQEEILDIQKES
-436 EIQEETEE
+436 
-444 IQDETEEIQEE
+444 
-455 TEEIQEETE
+455 E

-478 DGLEELINSV
+478 DALEELINS
-488 AESDE
+488 AAASDE
-493 LTDKKKEIVLRRA
+493 LTDKMKEIVLRRA

-517 MVLEARFYEKHN
+517 MVLEARFYEKHH